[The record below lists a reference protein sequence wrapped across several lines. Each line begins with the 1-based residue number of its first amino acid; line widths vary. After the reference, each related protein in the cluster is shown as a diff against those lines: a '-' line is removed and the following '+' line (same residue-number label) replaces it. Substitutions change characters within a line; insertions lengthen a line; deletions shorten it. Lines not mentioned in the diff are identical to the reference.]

1 MVDYQA
7 GQALI
12 ENYGVQVDQE
22 LHQQVLD
29 RSAPLNIPPYGGFI
43 NPKLTPVM
51 NEAGEITDVTVSYP
65 TDFVQQMLEYGRDH
79 SFLPDYN

>member
-1 MVDYQA
+1 M
-7 GQALI
+7 
-12 ENYGVQVDQE
+12 
-22 LHQQVLD
+22 LD
-29 RSAPLNIPPYGGFI
+29 RSEPLNIPAYGGFI

-51 NEAGEITDVTVSYP
+51 NDAGEIIDVTVSYP